1 MYFFWSRQKNY
12 AVQLLKY
19 PFKRISLKGQ
29 FEWKH
34 APEDHHVVKK
44 AAGRVAKLFTAEK
57 EKLHWQHIFLWH
69 PQFSTMVIHQWW
81 GICGIKIEYVLLKAY
96 QVTGSRLLPTCLAN
110 STGRPGSPCLFFKIS
125 ETVSNFKQCQTFF
138 MIVGK
143 MLLPD
148 EAEHFSLFILQLDSL
163 LPSLKI
169 ICLSCLAFV
178 KDFFE
183 FLKESSPCVSRK
195 AGWTRS
201 IRK

>member
-12 AVQLLKY
+12 AVQLLKC

-29 FEWKH
+29 FGWKH

-81 GICGIKIEYVLLKAY
+81 GICGIKFEYVLLKTY

-125 ETVSNFKQCQTFF
+125 ETVSNFNARLSLW
-138 MIVGK
+138 
-143 MLLPD
+143 LLERCYCLMKPSTSPCSSSSLIPSSL
-148 EAEHFSLFILQLDSL
+148 HLKKYLFILFGF
-163 LPSLKI
+163 
-169 ICLSCLAFV
+169 C
-178 KDFFE
+178 
-183 FLKESSPCVSRK
+183 
-195 AGWTRS
+195 
-201 IRK
+201 

>member
-1 MYFFWSRQKNY
+1 MKTCTWRSSCCQKGSRESCK
-12 AVQLLKY
+12 ALHRW
-19 PFKRISLKGQ
+19 KRKITLATYLS
-29 FEWKH
+29 
-34 APEDHHVVKK
+34 
-44 AAGRVAKLFTAEK
+44 
-57 EKLHWQHIFLWH
+57 
-69 PQFSTMVIHQWW
+69 QFSTMVTHQWW
-81 GICGIKIEYVLLKAY
+81 GICGKFEYVLLKTY